1 MTVKN
6 RKIIQII
13 LVSLGLTLIAVTYF
27 LYPKIAE
34 KKYENA
40 SVEDSRVV
48 SEKKEISVFE
58 NVEYEGFYSPTN
70 PFIVKAE
77 SAYISDEN
85 PEIVYMSKM
94 HVTLYAN
101 DGRAIIIISDKGSYN
116 KTTYDCFFESNVKA
130 TDSETVI
137 LAENLDLLSTN
148 ETASV
153 YNDVVLTNE
162 KGSLQADK
170 VDYNFET
177 KYYKISM
184 YDNTRVKVK
193 LIK

>member
-13 LVSLGLTLIAVTYF
+13 LISFGVALIAATYV
-27 LYPKIAE
+27 LYPKIVE

-40 SVEDSRVV
+40 SVENSSVV
-48 SEKKEISVFE
+48 NEEKERSVFE
-58 NVEYEGFYSPTN
+58 NVEYEGFYSSTS
-70 PFIVKAE
+70 PFVVKAE
-77 SAYISDEN
+77 NAYISDDN

-94 HVTLYAN
+94 HVTLHAN
-101 DGRAIIIISDKGSYN
+101 DGRIITIISDKGSYN
-116 KTTYDCFFESNVKA
+116 KKTYDCFFVSNVKA

-184 YDNTRVKVK
+184 YDNTKVKVK